1 MVNSVTEHHNWLCL
15 WVLSLEA
22 NLQPSLALFA
32 LSSAF
37 LAISHHMSPSLVA
50 SLAHVWFACVPL
62 LNTRQRSMP
71 VFAHPVPSAALGSQ
85 RAQPSLSRPSCWCS
99 YCRQQVTVALSPGR
113 VAYRQAPMPPHR
125 GFRAPVMF
133 LPVLGS
139 RLFLLSHVP
148 CEYMA
153 PRLAWVDPPVS
164 TMALPS
170 ILAQALVFAS
180 WPRYSFLFCRPSF
193 PAGVPHATGN

>member
-1 MVNSVTEHHNWLCL
+1 MSGVCLSWRRCCAFDSTTRALGVLLYPTNSGAGAPNLAQFPPPPHLPCSMVNSVTEHHNWLCL
-15 WVLSLEA
+15 WGLSLEA

-85 RAQPSLSRPSCWCS
+85 RAQPSLSRPSC
-99 YCRQQVTVALSPGR
+99 
-113 VAYRQAPMPPHR
+113 
-125 GFRAPVMF
+125 
-133 LPVLGS
+133 
-139 RLFLLSHVP
+139 
-148 CEYMA
+148 
-153 PRLAWVDPPVS
+153 
-164 TMALPS
+164 
-170 ILAQALVFAS
+170 
-180 WPRYSFLFCRPSF
+180 
-193 PAGVPHATGN
+193 